1 MENVYELKSGKTL
14 KIMQDELNDNNPQ
27 EWDNLS
33 KKIFFGKYSHLGD
46 KHDFNSDD
54 YIGWGE
60 VENAL
65 HKEYD
70 IACIQKIYGYSH
82 SGLTI
87 STEPFSC
94 QWDSGVLGFA
104 IITKQDLRANYN
116 IKNVTNVFRLQ
127 GHIHIENEIEVLNQY
142 VTGDVYGFQ
151 LLDSDGEDIDSCWGF
166 YGSDI
171 ETNGILDHLDEE
183 TVKEIKELI

>member
-14 KIMQDELNDNNPQ
+14 KIIQDEYNNNSPR
-27 EWDNLS
+27 EWDNLA
-33 KKIFFGKYSHLGD
+33 KMIFFGEHSHLGD
-46 KHDFNSDD
+46 KHDINSDD
-54 YIGWGE
+54 YIGWSDLE
-60 VENAL
+60 TAL
-65 HKEYD
+65 HKKYD
-70 IACIQKIYGYSH
+70 VACIQKIYGYSH

-104 IITKQDLRANYN
+104 IITKQDLRANYS

-127 GHIHIENEIEVLNQY
+127 GFIHIEGEIETLNQY
-142 VTGDVYGFQ
+142 VSGDVYGFQ
-151 LLDSDGEDIDSCWGF
+151 LSDSEGEDIDSCWGF

-171 ETNGILDHLDEE
+171 NENGILDHLDEE
-183 TVKEIKELI
+183 TVKEIRELL